1 MKIRLLLLSIL
12 AALAL
17 AGCGNKGP
25 LVQAPPDPSEEAPA
39 DDGTPPAHDE
49 SEPTDTDDTDTDA
62 APESDTAPPADNP
75 VIEPVPPAAGT
86 DGA

>member
-1 MKIRLLLLSIL
+1 MNTRLLLLSIL

-49 SEPTDTDDTDTDA
+49 SEPVDADDTA
-62 APESDTAPPADNP
+62 PAPESETEPPADKP